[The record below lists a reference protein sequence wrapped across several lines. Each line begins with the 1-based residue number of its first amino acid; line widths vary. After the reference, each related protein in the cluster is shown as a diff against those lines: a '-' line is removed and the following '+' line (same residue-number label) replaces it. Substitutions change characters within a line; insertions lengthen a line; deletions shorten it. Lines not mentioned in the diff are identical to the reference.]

1 MLGLG
6 FVLVF
11 PGTVFASGKSK
22 GFLVRVK
29 LESAVPDGDGHGHGH
44 GHGGRLV
51 GSDVAINTC
60 KISGYPRLV
69 GADVQV
75 SCTTDALVD
84 ISRPRSS
91 YMYALGFGGV
101 AHDLSRKSGPT
112 MLSAPTVANETE
124 RDTPSSKLVIRG
136 DDASVLEVWVT
147 W

>member
-29 LESAVPDGDGHGHGH
+29 LESAVPDGDGHG
-44 GHGGRLV
+44 GRLV

-60 KISGYPRLV
+60 KISGYPRLM

-75 SCTTDALVD
+75 SCTTYALVD
-84 ISRPRSS
+84 ISRPRSA
-91 YMYALGFGGV
+91 YMYAPGFGGV
-101 AHDLSRKSGPT
+101 AHDLSRKSGPN
-112 MLSAPTVANETE
+112 MLSAPTVASDTE
-124 RDTPSSKLVIRG
+124 GDTPSSKLVIRG
-136 DDASVLEVWVT
+136 DDTSVLEVWVT